1 MADTK
6 QTKTIGEHH
15 VAAEL
20 ARREWAPALTRDG
33 LERTDILAVLTDKDA
48 PRRLIE
54 IQVKAAR
61 GTNMNRISWPLNAK
75 AQQPSL
81 HGREYFVMVA
91 IPEVSSLP
99 LRNFILPR
107 SHVAAAAWIEHMH
120 WLTEPGIP
128 IGQRNAPVD
137 RSRVRLQ
144 TFESYEDRWD
154 FLLADE
160 PAVPVLLPRHYR
172 ELAQDGRV
180 GLPPE
185 HPWKKSLPSW

>member
-61 GTNMNRISWPLNAK
+61 GTNMNRILWPLNAK

-91 IPEVSSLP
+91 IPGVSSLP

-107 SHVAAAAWIEHMH
+107 SHAAAAAWIEHMH

-144 TFESYEDRWD
+144 TFESYEGQWD
-154 FLLADE
+154 FLLVDE
-160 PAVPVLLPRHYR
+160 PEVPVLLPRHYR

>member
-6 QTKTIGEHH
+6 QIKTIGEH
-15 VAAEL
+15 
-20 ARREWAPALTRDG
+20 
-33 LERTDILAVLTDKDA
+33 
-48 PRRLIE
+48 
-54 IQVKAAR
+54 
-61 GTNMNRISWPLNAK
+61 
-75 AQQPSL
+75 
-81 HGREYFVMVA
+81 
-91 IPEVSSLP
+91 
-99 LRNFILPR
+99 
-107 SHVAAAAWIEHMH
+107 HVAAAAWIEHMH

-144 TFESYEDRWD
+144 TFESYEGQWD
-154 FLLADE
+154 FLLAVE
-160 PAVPVLLPRHYR
+160 PEVPVLLPRYYR